1 MRERR
6 RREVFEKAEKEEER
20 EKAVFARLVEYYE
33 ASLVAACL
41 FVSIVTPDLIHT
53 FRAYIYDLIRARHAL
68 GKTQPKTAD
77 FSVTQKIGQC
87 VS

>member
-20 EKAVFARLVEYYE
+20 EKAVFARLVEYDE

-41 FVSIVTPDLIHT
+41 SVS
-53 FRAYIYDLIRARHAL
+53 
-68 GKTQPKTAD
+68 K
-77 FSVTQKIGQC
+77 
-87 VS
+87 